1 MTNTYAAQVEDGT
14 VVQVIVGDAT
24 WANSRLDGTWV
35 DSEVLV
41 GIGWTYTD
49 GTFTPP
55 PAPEIDELDGT
66 LE

>member
-1 MTNTYAAQVEDGT
+1 MINTYAAQVEDGT
-14 VVQVIVGDAT
+14 VVQVIVGDAA

-41 GIGWTYTD
+41 GIGWTYD

>member
-1 MTNTYAAQVEDGT
+1 MTYAAQVVDGT
-14 VVQVIVGDAT
+14 VVQVIVGTAA

-35 DSEVLV
+35 DSDVLV

-55 PAPEIDELDGT
+55 PTPEIDELEDT
-66 LE
+66 FE

>member
-1 MTNTYAAQVEDGT
+1 MSMYAAQVVDGT
-14 VVQVIVGDAT
+14 VVQVIVGTAG

-35 DSEVLV
+35 DSDVLV

-55 PAPEIDELDGT
+55 AAPEIDELDGT